1 MSISL
6 LSNAYLDEA
15 LAKTRG
21 KPVPWEVIIL
31 FFELSLLFILPVGLS
46 TSGPHHLRGTE
57 SH

>member
-15 LAKTRG
+15 LARTRG

-31 FFELSLLFILPVGLS
+31 FLKPSLLFILLIGLS